1 MTAVA
6 KVYTW
11 LSFGCL
17 GHIIII
23 AVAGRHWK
31 LLDMNG
37 AAPMRA
43 WAHSFDLAGIHRR
56 HAVVIVHSGGFS
68 HNIKS
73 ISVRGWA
80 SRRENFGN
88 ESWSTWWLHDR
99 SLARRRLY
107 QVIITGLSRLYFNL
121 VHLVSFFNLL
131 FGSESESFFGPHVR
145 WLCLVVN
152 FPDHGVLV
160 NWHSAEWAELQGWVV
175 GVVIYKV
182 LVALLLELMSL
193 VAGKLN
199 DMLTL
204 VHHRE
209 ANTALADRFGAK
221 SRIDCATKM
230 LLSPLNEGLA
240 STISIR
246 GSLTKRLRSDEGKPA
261 VVLKFIPANR
271 MILKVVQTAELV
283 WHEVEAE
290 NAVLELLVVVDV
302 GALVTAAG
310 QERVE

>member
-1 MTAVA
+1 
-6 KVYTW
+6 
-11 LSFGCL
+11 
-17 GHIIII
+17 
-23 AVAGRHWK
+23 
-31 LLDMNG
+31 
-37 AAPMRA
+37 
-43 WAHSFDLAGIHRR
+43 
-56 HAVVIVHSGGFS
+56 
-68 HNIKS
+68 
-73 ISVRGWA
+73 
-80 SRRENFGN
+80 
-88 ESWSTWWLHDR
+88 
-99 SLARRRLY
+99 
-107 QVIITGLSRLYFNL
+107 
-121 VHLVSFFNLL
+121 
-131 FGSESESFFGPHVR
+131 
-145 WLCLVVN
+145 
-152 FPDHGVLV
+152 
-160 NWHSAEWAELQGWVV
+160 
-175 GVVIYKV
+175 
-182 LVALLLELMSL
+182 
-193 VAGKLN
+193 
-199 DMLTL
+199 MLTL

-290 NAVLELLVVVDV
+290 NAVLKLLVVVDV